1 MTSSKPPRVIPG
13 DSLGSELLTWEAP
26 EVEGQRELSPDE
38 LAAELDALREQ
49 AREQGYREGH
59 AAGLE
64 VASQE
69 VAARL
74 DALETALNA
83 LARPLERL
91 DHRVEEELLGLV
103 QAISRQLVRRELRS
117 DPGEVVGV
125 IRSCLEALPVN
136 CAEVVV
142 RLHPEDARLVRELLQ
157 PEPEETS
164 WRIQADPLIE
174 RGGCRIVTADSQV
187 DGRLQTRLGRII
199 ASMLDDERSEDP
211 ARDQSSDDD

>member
-1 MTSSKPPRVIPG
+1 MEAAMTSSKIPRVIPG
-13 DSLGSELLTWEAP
+13 DSLNSELVTWEAP
-26 EVEGQRELSPDE
+26 EVDGERELSPEE
-38 LAAELDALREQ
+38 LAAELEAIREQ

-74 DALETALNA
+74 DALETALDA

-91 DHRVEEELLGLV
+91 DHRVEEELLALV
-103 QAISRQLVRRELRS
+103 QAVTQQLVRREMRS
-117 DPGEVVGV
+117 DPGEVVAV
-125 IRSCLEALPVN
+125 IRACLEALPVN
-136 CAEVVV
+136 CEEVVV

-157 PEPEETS
+157 PEPDEAA

-174 RGGCRIVTADSQV
+174 RGGCRVVTASSQI

-199 ASMLDDERSEDP
+199 ASMLEDERSDERPVDE
-211 ARDQSSDDD
+211 